1 MQSDSTTNCEEQ
13 IKSRHKTTLQFHAA
27 AKQNDEEEFNSYRK
41 TTLHALDAAAKQR
54 TQNNLACIGCSSK
67 AKNAKQP
74 CMHWMQQQSKERKT
88 TLHALDA
95 AAKQKINK
103 IK

>member
-13 IKSRHKTTLQFHAA
+13 MKSRH
-27 AKQNDEEEFNSYRK
+27 K
-41 TTLHALDAAAKQR
+41 TTLHALDAAAKQ
-54 TQNNLACIGCSSK
+54 NDEEEINSYC
-67 AKNAKQP
+67 
-74 CMHWMQQQSKERKT
+74 KT

-95 AAKQKINK
+95 AAKRNK